1 MKIRMS
7 YAISLVCLSAIVLFA
22 QAAGLEGTWV
32 TEGFSAAEAAKKAGK
47 SLTGMAEGTRIKFKV
62 DAKKGKVSGTITQL
76 NTDKEFDIEDGK
88 LTDKT
93 FTFKSVES
101 VPLGFGSNNNQRG
114 GGGFPNA
121 NSSAPAAIPWKGELT
136 DANTVTLTRL
146 DASGAP
152 TGMPLVLHRAS
163 K

>member
-1 MKIRMS
+1 MS

-32 TEGFSAAEAAKKAGK
+32 TEGFPAAEAAKKAGK

-62 DAKKGKVSGTITQL
+62 DEKKGKVSGTITQL
-76 NTDKEFDIEDGK
+76 NTDKEYNVEDGK

-101 VPLGFGSNNNQRG
+101 VPVGFGNSRGGG

-121 NSSAPAAIPWKGELT
+121 NATAPPQISWKGELT

-146 DASGAP
+146 DANGAP
-152 TGMPLVLHRAS
+152 AGMPLVLKRAG

>member
-1 MKIRMS
+1 MKIRMN

-32 TEGFSAAEAAKKAGK
+32 TEGFPAAEAAKKAGK

-76 NTDKEFDIEDGK
+76 NTDKEYDIEDGK
-88 LTDKT
+88 LTDKN

-101 VPLGFGSNNNQRG
+101 VPLGFGSNNQRG
-114 GGGFPNA
+114 GGGFGNA
-121 NSSAPAAIPWKGELT
+121 APAAPPAISWKGELT

-146 DASGAP
+146 DASGAA
-152 TGMPLVLHRAS
+152 TGMPVVLHRAG

>member
-7 YAISLVCLSAIVLFA
+7 YAISLVCLSAMVLFA

-32 TEGFSAAEAAKKAGK
+32 TEGFPAVEAAKKAGK
-47 SLTGMAEGTRIKFKV
+47 SLNGMAEGTRIKFKV
-62 DAKKGKVSGTITQL
+62 DEKKGKVSGTITQL
-76 NTDKEFDIEDGK
+76 NTDKEYNVEDGK

-101 VPLGFGSNNNQRG
+101 VPVGFGNSQRG
-114 GGGFPNA
+114 GGGGGFGNA
-121 NSSAPAAIPWKGELT
+121 TPAAPSQISWKGELT

-146 DASGAP
+146 DANGAP
-152 TGMPLVLHRAS
+152 AGMPLVLKRAG